1 MIYLSESALKY
12 AVNIC
17 EELSNYKVGIV
28 LSSKKNEYTAMQII
42 RDAITDTEAT
52 IYYIINNEHRIDF
65 SNGSTIQFMTASGR
79 IRDYVPHLLIVE
91 HNIDRDSLN
100 RIL

>member
-28 LSSKKNEYTAMQII
+28 LSSKKKKKKKKNWIYCYASYT
-42 RDAITDTEAT
+42 RCD
-52 IYYIINNEHRIDF
+52 
-65 SNGSTIQFMTASGR
+65 
-79 IRDYVPHLLIVE
+79 
-91 HNIDRDSLN
+91 N
-100 RIL
+100 RY

>member
-28 LSSKKNEYTAMQII
+28 LSSKKKKKKKKKKLDI
-42 RDAITDTEAT
+42 
-52 IYYIINNEHRIDF
+52 
-65 SNGSTIQFMTASGR
+65 
-79 IRDYVPHLLIVE
+79 LLCKLYE
-91 HNIDRDSLN
+91 MR
-100 RIL
+100 

>member
-28 LSSKKNEYTAMQII
+28 LSSNK
-42 RDAITDTEAT
+42 
-52 IYYIINNEHRIDF
+52 
-65 SNGSTIQFMTASGR
+65 
-79 IRDYVPHLLIVE
+79 
-91 HNIDRDSLN
+91 
-100 RIL
+100 ILDILQCKLYKMR